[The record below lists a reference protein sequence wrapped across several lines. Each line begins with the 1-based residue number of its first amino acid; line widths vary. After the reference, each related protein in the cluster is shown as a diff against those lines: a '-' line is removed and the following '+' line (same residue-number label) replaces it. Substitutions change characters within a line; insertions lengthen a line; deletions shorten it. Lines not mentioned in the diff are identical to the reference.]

1 MLASTNADSTIL
13 CKWLSHFVAETRN
26 GKGEEYTPA
35 TIHQLLASLLR
46 HMRNHNP
53 DTPNFMDKKN
63 TQFQGLHG
71 TLDNVFRKLH
81 ENGIGAKVRHAEVI
95 TKDEENQLWDS
106 GVIGTD
112 SPRSLQNAV
121 FYYNGKNFCLR
132 GGEECRQLKISQI
145 QRVHSPDGYIYHE
158 FVSKNRQGTFWQLH
172 LANKEV
178 PIYACPTA
186 GDRCHVRLLD
196 LYLQKLPSEAIE
208 KDIFY
213 VRPLKKIPSDPSSP
227 WYTSAPIGRIT
238 LDKKKVN
245 VVCRNAGLEGHKTNH
260 SLRAT
265 GATEMYRGNVPEK
278 LIQERT
284 GHRSL
289 KSLRVYERSTDE
301 QHRAV

>member
-1 MLASTNADSTIL
+1 M
-13 CKWLSHFVAETRN
+13 
-26 GKGEEYTPA
+26 
-35 TIHQLLASLLR
+35 
-46 HMRNHNP
+46 
-53 DTPNFMDKKN
+53 
-63 TQFQGLHG
+63 

-145 QRVHSPDGYIYHE
+145 QRVHSPDGNIYHE
-158 FVSKNRQGTFWQLH
+158 FVSKNRQGTFRQLH

-208 KDIFY
+208 KDVFY
-213 VRPLKKIPSDPSSP
+213 VRPLDKIPSDPSSP
-227 WYTSAPIGRIT
+227 WYTSVPVGRNT
-238 LDKKKVN
+238 LDKKVN
-245 VVCRNAGLEGHKTNH
+245 VMCRNAGLEGHKTNH

-301 QHRAV
+301 QHRAVSTLLSSAKETMFHQQHSLAVKQSNQSHVDIQPVAISGSVNFSFQNLTGCTINIIQDSDKSVL